1 MRHLHNLQKTLFIV
15 KLNILRSFCTN
26 ATIVHIDHVMSL
38 KNIIIN
44 NNTPILYLKEKSLY
58 HSGMTNK
65 QLSLEHIVPRC
76 FIHKTHHNDMHNI
89 FKTLKHYNSLRSNY
103 KFTGTESKD
112 FDKKDS
118 NWVKTTDDTYYNFK
132 KRMFI
137 PLDEDKGIISRAI
150 LYMMYNYKY
159 KPNKLIGN
167 IDLIE
172 WTIDHPPTDEEKY
185 HNGIIKK
192 YQYTDNIFISK
203 YNKINYNNYRKYL

>member
-1 MRHLHNLQKTLFIV
+1 MRYNSLLII
-15 KLNILRSFCTN
+15 KLNVLRSFITSTN
-26 ATIVHIDHVMSL
+26 AYNNEMSL
-38 KNIIIN
+38 KRLIITDDNI
-44 NNTPILYLKEKSLY
+44 PSLY
-58 HSGMTNK
+58 INK
-65 QLSLEHIVPRC
+65 NINYNIKKDYSLEHIVPRC

-167 IDLIE
+167 IDLIV
-172 WTIDHPPTDEEKY
+172 WTIDHPPTEEEKY

-203 YNKINYNNYRKYL
+203 YNKINYDNYRKYL